1 MAGSRALVVV
11 AAAVLVIAAS
21 CAAAE
26 RYPPLASGLCFDF
39 YKNSCPQAEW
49 IVEDSLR
56 SAARQN
62 PGLIPALIRIHF
74 HDCFIQGCDGSVL
87 LDNSTGGVVSEKT
100 YPPNR
105 TLRPAAFKAINDI
118 GQRLEQACGRVVS
131 CADIVALTARDSVK
145 LVNCCW
151 VFLLPRPAGDSHQ
164 FQASSRNEA
173 IYVCMMQAGGPSYK
187 VPLGRRD
194 GLSPA
199 SESVVNNGLPA
210 PSSTVP
216 ELMAVLSKIDL
227 DLTDL
232 VAISGG
238 HTVGIAHCSSFEDR
252 LFPARDPTMNE
263 WFFNHLKQTCPA
275 KGVDNITVND
285 IRTPRTFDNKYYVD
299 LMNRQGLFTSDQDL
313 FVNATSKPIVT
324 KFAIDQNAFFDQFV
338 YSYVKMGM
346 ISVLTG
352 SQGQV
357 RANCAFR
364 NPTSSSLPWSVVD
377 AVENLVL

>member
-1 MAGSRALVVV
+1 V
-11 AAAVLVIAAS
+11 
-21 CAAAE
+21 AAE
-26 RYPPLASGLCFDF
+26 RYPPLARGLSFDF
-39 YKNSCPQAEW
+39 YKDSCPQAEC
-49 IVEDSLR
+49 IVEEFLR

-87 LDNSTGGVVSEKT
+87 LDNSTGGVVSERT
-100 YPPNR
+100 YPPNL

-145 LVNCCW
+145 LVNIV
-151 VFLLPRPAGDSHQ
+151 VFSFFPTMTVNQ
-164 FQASSRNEA
+164 FRSSSPERG
-173 IYVCMMQAGGPSYK
+173 YMCMTMQAGGPSYK

-275 KGVDNITVND
+275 KGVVNTTVND

-364 NPTSSSLPWSVVD
+364 NPTSSSSLPWSVVETVVD
-377 AVENLVL
+377 AAENLML

>member
-11 AAAVLVIAAS
+11 AAVLVAAS
-21 CAAAE
+21 CAAAVAAE
-26 RYPPLASGLCFDF
+26 RYPPLARGLSFDF
-39 YKNSCPQAEW
+39 YKDSCPQAEC
-49 IVEDSLR
+49 IVEDFLR

-87 LDNSTGGVVSEKT
+87 LDNSTNVVSEKT
-100 YPPNR
+100 YPPNL

-118 GQRLEQACGRVVS
+118 GELLERACGRVVS

-145 LVNCCW
+145 L
-151 VFLLPRPAGDSHQ
+151 
-164 FQASSRNEA
+164 
-173 IYVCMMQAGGPSYK
+173 AGGPSYK

-199 SESVVNNGLPA
+199 SENVVNDGLP
-210 PSSTVP
+210 PPTSKVP
-216 ELMAVLSKIDL
+216 ELMAVLSKIGL

-232 VAISGG
+232 AALSGG
-238 HTVGIAHCSSFEDR
+238 HTVGIAHCGSFQDR
-252 LFPARDPTMNE
+252 LFPRDPTMNE
-263 WFFNHLKQTCPA
+263 WFFNHLRQTCPA
-275 KGVDNITVND
+275 KGVVNTTVND

-324 KFAIDQNAFFDQFV
+324 KFALDQNAFFEQFV

-352 SQGQV
+352 SQGQI

-364 NPTSSSLPWSVVD
+364 NPTRGSSLPWSVVETVTD
-377 AVENLVL
+377 NLVL